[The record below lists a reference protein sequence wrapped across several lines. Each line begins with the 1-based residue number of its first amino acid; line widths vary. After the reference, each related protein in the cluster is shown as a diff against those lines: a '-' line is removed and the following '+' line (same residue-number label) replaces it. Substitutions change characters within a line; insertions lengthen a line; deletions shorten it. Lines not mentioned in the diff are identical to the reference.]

1 MPPPRE
7 DPAAERDW
15 QEADEI
21 PEDDLWFLPGPDPEA
36 YDLPPGAPPLPVA
49 DRRALVDPTDWQA
62 AQDALSGD
70 LARLAQVFGELDLRL
85 RGAGAGARHRLALR
99 EAADLS
105 WWSGD
110 RVALDK
116 LGLWIALRA
125 GARDDTEQALARA
138 GWAVRRLSGGP
149 APAAGIAD
157 FLERPVEEDAAGQ
170 EGAEP
175 GAVASLAEIMAYSAA
190 LHPVTQAALLFQ
202 AWRILGAE
210 RTRDMEAAVL
220 AARHAAAM
228 SRRPGQGALFLPLAT
243 TGPGAFQGAG
253 EPAAKLAAWIAGAE
267 QASLAALLQLE
278 RIAEWERAAQEA
290 TADLSGRTPARLIA
304 VLAQWPLVSAPLAEA
319 ETGASRAAIQRNL
332 DRLTARGLIREVTG
346 QGRYRLWAARA

>member
-1 MPPPRE
+1 MRPPRKSPPAEPDEE
-7 DPAAERDW
+7 DPGAT
-15 QEADEI
+15 
-21 PEDDLWFLPGPDPEA
+21 PEDELWFLPGPDPDED
-36 YDLPPGAPPLPVA
+36 DLPPGAPPLPVA
-49 DRRALVDPTDWQA
+49 DRRALFDPA
-62 AQDALSGD
+62 AWRKAQEGLGAG
-70 LARLAQVFGELDLRL
+70 LARLTQIFGELDLRL
-85 RGAGAGARHRLALR
+85 RGAGQGARHRLALR

-105 WWSGD
+105 WWAGD
-110 RVALDK
+110 RVALDR
-116 LGLWIALRA
+116 LGLWVALRE

-138 GWAVRRLSGGP
+138 GWAMRRLAGGP
-149 APAAGIAD
+149 DPAAGLAA
-157 FLERPVEEDAAGQ
+157 FLERPLDEEAAGQ
-170 EGAEP
+170 GGAEP
-175 GAVASLAEIMAYSAA
+175 GAVASLAEILAESAA
-190 LHPVTQAALLFQ
+190 LHPVTQAAILFQ
-202 AWRILGAE
+202 AWRILGAD

-220 AARHAAAM
+220 AARHAATM

-243 TGPGAFQGAG
+243 TGPGAFQGTG
-253 EPAAKLAAWIAGAE
+253 GPAAKLAAWIAGAE

-290 TADLSGRTPARLIA
+290 TAGLSGRTPARLIA